1 MGEERSLPALLPPTA
16 APGRDEAVAA
26 AGICFQAGTRP
37 RYKSSSVAVVWG
49 GSRRQPALLSGHLKH
64 GVVKG
69 SPEPSANR
77 LTAALDAGEEAGG
90 RLPNVCRYV
99 FETGL
104 VPPPAALFL

>member
-49 GSRRQPALLSGHLKH
+49 GSRRQPALLSGA
-64 GVVKG
+64 
-69 SPEPSANR
+69 S
-77 LTAALDAGEEAGG
+77 EARRCQGQP
-90 RLPNVCRYV
+90 RAER
-99 FETGL
+99 
-104 VPPPAALFL
+104 